1 MTDKLYQIVS
11 RVFNVPASEVS
22 DNSGEETIDGWDS
35 FNVYVLL
42 DEIESAYGIKFN
54 LDETLEI
61 KKVGDFKKLLQK
73 HGVAL
78 T

>member
-1 MTDKLYQIVS
+1 MTDKLYEIVA
-11 RVFNVPASEVS
+11 RVFDVPVS
-22 DNSGEETIDGWDS
+22 QITDESGQEDIESWDS

-42 DEIESAYGIKFN
+42 DEVESAFNVKFN

-61 KKVGDFKKLLQK
+61 KKVKDFRKLLQK
-73 HGVAL
+73 HGA

>member
-1 MTDKLYQIVS
+1 MMTNKLYEIVA
-11 RVFNVPASEVS
+11 RVFDVPISQITDE
-22 DNSGEETIDGWDS
+22 SGQEDVESWDS

-42 DEIESAYGIKFN
+42 DEIESAFNVKFN

-61 KKVGDFKKLLQK
+61 KKVKDFKKLLQK
-73 HGVAL
+73 HGA

>member
-1 MTDKLYQIVS
+1 MTDKLYEIVA
-11 RVFNVPASEVS
+11 RVFDVPISQITDE
-22 DNSGEETIDGWDS
+22 SGQEDIESWDS

-42 DEIESAYGIKFN
+42 DEIESAFNVKFN

-61 KKVGDFKKLLQK
+61 KKVKDFKKLLQK
-73 HGVAL
+73 HGA

>member
-1 MTDKLYQIVS
+1 MTDKLYEIVA
-11 RVFNVPASEVS
+11 RVFDVPVS
-22 DNSGEETIDGWDS
+22 QITDESGQEDIESWDS

-42 DEIESAYGIKFN
+42 DEVESAFNVKFD

-61 KKVGDFKKLLQK
+61 KKVKDFRKLLQK
-73 HGVAL
+73 HGA